1 MIRFEK
7 ALIRLETDLRGLQIR
22 WALIGG
28 LAVSLRAEPRT
39 TRDIDLAVVVSGD
52 REAEEVAK
60 ALLFRGYRESESGGV
75 LEQKDVGR
83 LAGVRFLT
91 PGSEESAVGVDL
103 LFASSGIEPE
113 IAAAAEKLSVLPGL
127 YAPVA
132 RTGHLIALKILAGR
146 DKDRADLRLLL
157 AQAGPSDLQL
167 ARESLV
173 LIDRRGYH
181 RGQDL
186 MGDLARLLSLQ
197 E

>member
-7 ALIRLETDLRGLQIR
+7 ALTRLETDLRGVQIR

-52 REAEEVAK
+52 RQAEEVAK
-60 ALLFRGYRESESGGV
+60 TLLFRGYREIESGGV
-75 LEQKDVGR
+75 LEQKDVNR

-91 PGSEESAVGVDL
+91 PGTEESAVGVDL
-103 LFASSGIEPE
+103 LFASSGIESE
-113 IAAAAEKLSVLPGL
+113 IAAAAERLSILPGL
-127 YAPVA
+127 YLPVA
-132 RTGHLIALKILAGR
+132 RIGHLIALKVLAGR

-157 AQAGPSDLQL
+157 DHAGPLDLQM
-167 ARESLV
+167 AREALV

-181 RGQDL
+181 RGKDL
-186 MGDLARLLSLQ
+186 MVELARFLSR
-197 E
+197 EE

>member
-7 ALIRLETDLRGLQIR
+7 ALTRLETDLRGVQIR

-52 REAEEVAK
+52 RQAEEIAK
-60 ALLFRGYRESESGGV
+60 TLLFRGYREIDSGGV
-75 LEQKDVGR
+75 LEQKDVNR

-91 PGSEESAVGVDL
+91 PGTEESAVGVDL
-103 LFASSGIEPE
+103 LFASSGIESE
-113 IAAAAEKLSVLPGL
+113 IAAAAERLAILPGL
-127 YAPVA
+127 YFPVA
-132 RTGHLIALKILAGR
+132 RIGHLIALKVLAGR

-157 AQAGPSDLQL
+157 AHAESLDLQM
-167 ARESLV
+167 AREALV

-181 RGQDL
+181 RGKDL
-186 MGDLARLLSLQ
+186 MVELARFLSQ
-197 E
+197 EE